1 MSLTGPMLIYYDSL
15 MQTAKEYPE
24 KERWPL
30 IMLGALA
37 PAAATIIGTAAT
49 LEDALQLAKGVQP
62 MFEFLIKEKFAAW
75 KKPPGVMQ

>member
-15 MQTAKEYPE
+15 VQKAKDYPE
-24 KERWPL
+24 EERWPL
-30 IMLGALA
+30 IIFGALA
-37 PAAATIIGTAAT
+37 PAAAAIISTAAT
-49 LEDALQLAKGVQP
+49 LEDALQIAKGVQP